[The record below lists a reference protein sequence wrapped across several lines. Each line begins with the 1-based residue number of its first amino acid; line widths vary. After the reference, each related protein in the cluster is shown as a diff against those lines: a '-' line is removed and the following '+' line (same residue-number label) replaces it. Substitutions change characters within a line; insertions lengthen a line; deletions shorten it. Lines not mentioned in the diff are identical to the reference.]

1 MPPNGRAAIRAGQMP
16 TADQSGDRSVFSSS
30 SARLSSSSAI
40 RRSWLDRGVRWAP
53 AISRNRSARCRK
65 KRASWREFIGSLD
78 ELRCRN
84 RGALQ
89 QVLPELRMRGEWRR
103 NAVAGAGGASYD
115 PARMTPLP
123 HLARLDRFRLSSLDR
138 YILRQCL
145 SVTVFVTAALSAA
158 VWLAQS
164 LRLVDLIV
172 NRGLAAEVF
181 LYLAMLILPRFIDIV
196 LPIGAFIAVLFVFN
210 KLTSE
215 SELVVSRASGLSPLA
230 LAKPVMIL
238 AGIGFV
244 GLMSLSAYFLPASNR
259 EFKDLQF
266 EIRNRFVSSLLQEGT
281 FTTISDKLTIYIGSR
296 NEQGELSGDLI
307 DGDRDPNQSVT
318 VDSELD

>member
-1 MPPNGRAAIRAGQMP
+1 MPPKDKAAIRAGQMP
-16 TADQSGDRSVFSSS
+16 PADRSGDRSVFSNS

-40 RRSWLDRGVRWAP
+40 RRSWLERGVGWVP

-65 KRASWREFIGSLD
+65 KRASWREIICSLN

-89 QVLPELRMRGEWRR
+89 QVLPVRRMRGEWRR
-103 NAVAGAGGASYD
+103 NAVAGAGGAPYD
-115 PARMTPLP
+115 PALMTPLP
-123 HLARLDRFRLSSLDR
+123 QLTTLDRFRLSSLDR

-145 SVTVFVTAALSAA
+145 SVTLFVTAALSAA

-215 SELVVSRASGLSPLA
+215 SELIVMRASGLSPLA

-244 GLMSLSAYFLPASNR
+244 GLMSLSPYFLPASNP
-259 EFKDLQF
+259 EIKDLQF
-266 EIRNRFVSSLLQEGT
+266 AIRNRCVSSLLQEGT

-296 NEQGELSGDLI
+296 NERG
-307 DGDRDPNQSVT
+307 
-318 VDSELD
+318 

>member
-1 MPPNGRAAIRAGQMP
+1 MSIGAPWRDSLAETLLPRRDRRQPPM
-16 TADQSGDRSVFSSS
+16 SSQCRRKTRQQYGLGKCRRRINRGIDPSSSNS

-40 RRSWLDRGVRWAP
+40 RRSWLERGVGWVP

-65 KRASWREFIGSLD
+65 KRASWREIICSLN

-89 QVLPELRMRGEWRR
+89 QVLPERRMRGEWRR
-103 NAVAGAGGASYD
+103 NAVAGAGGEPYD
-115 PARMTPLP
+115 PALMTPLP
-123 HLARLDRFRLSSLDR
+123 QLTTLDRFRLSSLDR

-145 SVTVFVTAALSAA
+145 SVTLFVTAALSAA

-210 KLTSE
+210 KLTSGI
-215 SELVVSRASGLSPLA
+215 ELVVMRASGLS
-230 LAKPVMIL
+230 
-238 AGIGFV
+238 
-244 GLMSLSAYFLPASNR
+244 R
-259 EFKDLQF
+259 
-266 EIRNRFVSSLLQEGT
+266 
-281 FTTISDKLTIYIGSR
+281 
-296 NEQGELSGDLI
+296 
-307 DGDRDPNQSVT
+307 
-318 VDSELD
+318 